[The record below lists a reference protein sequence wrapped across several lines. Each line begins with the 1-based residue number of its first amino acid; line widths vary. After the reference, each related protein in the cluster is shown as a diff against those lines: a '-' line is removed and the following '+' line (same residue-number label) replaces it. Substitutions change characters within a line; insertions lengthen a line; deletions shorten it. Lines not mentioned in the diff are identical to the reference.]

1 MSQNSRVQ
9 HTLMAYLRHELCTP
23 INAMMGYSAMLLEV
37 QAEAQTNLIADLHKI
52 HDCSK
57 QLSTLVNAI
66 LDSAQLELSQIDG
79 DLHRFGSTLRMEIL
93 TPLSTIVGYCKMLLE
108 KAPAEAVADLDK
120 INTAARQLLN
130 LVNDIVHLARQ
141 QLPML
146 TAPESVPQL
155 AIEHSAAANITHG
168 TTDTLALLD
177 WESPTPPIRD
187 GTILA
192 IDDNPTNCDSLA
204 RQLRQQGYLVTT
216 ATNAQALRL
225 LKASP
230 FDLITIDAIG
240 LGIDG
245 LEMLRQLKQDE
256 SCKHIPAIV
265 FSALGEI
272 ESAVKWMKL
281 GAADYVQKPFDLTL
295 LKAKIGVYLEHNQ
308 LQDRQSNEQ
317 PVHQTAAIDMSNR
330 SYNLED
336 LVQSPSK
343 LTQIAL
349 AANPIGSQPPPP
361 ASPAAALER
370 LLAGNQRF
378 VDEACQNPQRS
389 RSRIQEIASDQYPFA
404 SILGCADSRVP
415 AEIVFDQGLGDL
427 FVIRVA
433 GNIASQT
440 AIGSLEFATLVLGT
454 QLIVVVGHSGCGAV
468 AAAIKGEPLP
478 GRISSIV
485 EEIKP
490 AIARAKDKIGDLTEN
505 TVIANIQ
512 RQAKK
517 LMESSILADSI
528 QAGKLKIVGGQYDLQ
543 TGKFTLVT

>member
-1 MSQNSRVQ
+1 MSQNSRVDR
-9 HTLMAYLRHELCTP
+9 TLIAYLRRELCTP

-52 HDCSK
+52 HDCSQ
-57 QLSTLVNAI
+57 QLSTLVNAL

-512 RQAKK
+512 RQAHK
-517 LMESSILADSI
+517 LVESSILADSI